1 MLLVVIAKIMQSL
14 NLLAVNAVQDTNI
27 ILKTKNAK
35 K

>member
-27 ILKTKNAK
+27 ILKAKNAK